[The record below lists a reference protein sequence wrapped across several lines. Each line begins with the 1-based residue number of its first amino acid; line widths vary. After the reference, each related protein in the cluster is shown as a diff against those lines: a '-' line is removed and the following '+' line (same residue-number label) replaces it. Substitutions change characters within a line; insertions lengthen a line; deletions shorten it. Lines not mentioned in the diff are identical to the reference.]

1 MQQAHRLYK
10 SQDDRILFGVAGG
23 HAEYFNIDP
32 VIVRVGWVIL
42 TVVTGGIAALVYL
55 VLAIVTPEDHSRAP
69 TVADEDESASEDDT
83 GYREEG
89 RRSPNRHRARY
100 AIAAVLIVVGILFLL
115 SNLGVFNVVRWD
127 LIWPV
132 AIIALGLAILIPS
145 IRR

>member
-1 MQQAHRLYK
+1 M
-10 SQDDRILFGVAGG
+10 
-23 HAEYFNIDP
+23 
-32 VIVRVGWVIL
+32 
-42 TVVTGGIAALVYL
+42 TGGIAALVYL
-55 VLAIVTPEDHSRAP
+55 VLAIVTPEDRSRAE
-69 TVADEDESASEDDT
+69 TVADEDESMEDDT
-83 GYREEG
+83 GYRGES

-100 AIAAVLIVVGILFLL
+100 AIAAVLIVVGILFLI

>member
-69 TVADEDESASEDDT
+69 TVSDEDESASEDAGD
-83 GYREEG
+83 REEG